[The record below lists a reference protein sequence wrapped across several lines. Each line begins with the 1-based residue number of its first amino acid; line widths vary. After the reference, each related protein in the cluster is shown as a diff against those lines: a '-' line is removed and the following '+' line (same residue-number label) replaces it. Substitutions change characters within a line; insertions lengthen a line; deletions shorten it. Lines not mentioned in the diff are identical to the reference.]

1 MPAAASKKTQCSS
14 ETVPVEVLLLSADVG
29 TIEDLRHYMDQALM
43 NVEVCSNAA
52 SVIHK
57 LGRSRFDGFALDLR
71 ESKAGL
77 ELLLKVHN
85 TRHCRRSVLLAIL
98 DKTTMQSE
106 AGDVFR
112 RGADFILERPFCSAV
127 VAPTLRIA
135 YLLMLREKR
144 RYFRYSVR
152 MPVEVRSPSG
162 SGSARSINLSREGM
176 AIITTS
182 PVQKG
187 QRLHLRMTLPDSNPA
202 LEIEGKVA
210 WINRNGRAGIQFLS
224 NPNAC
229 CEALDLWLAKRFE
242 ETVSRSTNRIEKTF
256 LKSSIG

>member
-112 RGADFILERPFCSAV
+112 CGRFHPGTTILFGRCRADTPDSVPADVAGEAALFPIFRAHAGRGAFAFGFGI
-127 VAPTLRIA
+127 
-135 YLLMLREKR
+135 
-144 RYFRYSVR
+144 
-152 MPVEVRSPSG
+152 G
-162 SGSARSINLSREGM
+162 SFHK
-176 AIITTS
+176 
-182 PVQKG
+182 P
-187 QRLHLRMTLPDSNPA
+187 
-202 LEIEGKVA
+202 
-210 WINRNGRAGIQFLS
+210 
-224 NPNAC
+224 
-229 CEALDLWLAKRFE
+229 
-242 ETVSRSTNRIEKTF
+242 
-256 LKSSIG
+256 